1 MTIFYQVNIKQTQ
14 TLAFQL
20 NVYLKKRWKSIVICG
35 DKVDNSQKK
44 MFLKSFLHD
53 GQCISWKIQDTG
65 QGRGGYAE
73 VKLERVSSDNSERD
87 PPR

>member
-1 MTIFYQVNIKQTQ
+1 M
-14 TLAFQL
+14 
-20 NVYLKKRWKSIVICG
+20 
-35 DKVDNSQKK
+35 DNSQKK